1 MHADCLPHQVRPP
14 RSREL
19 GTLEGHKA
27 VVGSSRAL
35 TLGGSLAEHNE
46 YGTLWVSGQLV
57 HGLFEQM
64 RPLSDCM
71 LIASLIR

>member
-1 MHADCLPHQVRPP
+1 
-14 RSREL
+14 
-19 GTLEGHKA
+19 
-27 VVGSSRAL
+27 VGSSRAL

-57 HGLFEQM
+57 HWLFEQTDA
-64 RPLSDCM
+64 DCM